1 MAGVFMDELNN
12 SNGNQDDDEVT
23 QRVIPSRLPNNLESQ
38 ARTQSVSSRNEDP
51 TLTWKQKK
59 GDSGAVHVIE
69 REHEPKR
76 GTDLV
81 DTGSREA
88 TRGRSSNPS
97 LMGVDAQNQALR
109 RARINRIMFIKRR
122 QLRQSRVEQATPRL
136 MVAMV
141 VACAVL
147 FSLFTGTMGAA
158 FAYYEAQLPLLNG
171 IADHQMF
178 QTTHIYDRNGKLLDA
193 LYDPKYGRRTYVN
206 YTDISSMLMKAT
218 VATEDRTFWD
228 NGGVDFQGIVRAAF
242 TNFQSQTVVEGGS
255 TITQQLIKNQF
266 FQNQPRTVQIKSEE
280 ALLAYGLTQQ
290 YPKWKIMEMY
300 LNTVYYG
307 DLNYGIE
314 AAAQDYFNLQPKCTR
329 TKCTPAASQLDLAQ
343 ASLLAGLPQLP
354 SYYNPIMNKAAALDR
369 QKYVLQ
375 SMVDMNY
382 ITPAQ
387 AQQAE
392 RETATFKFQSFS
404 SRQGIQAPHFVQYVI
419 DSVLVPLIG
428 AQNLYDGGYNI
439 YTTLD
444 LNLEKKVEQIA
455 YSHLYKVTCDNYLG
469 CYGPLNT
476 QNNVNNAAVVVEN
489 PFNGELLAMDGS
501 ANYNDGG
508 PLVRGKF
515 NAATSPRQPGSSFK
529 PIVYAT
535 AFEMGWYPATIIPDH
550 KTIYP
555 TLVSQNPLKYYTP
568 QNYDG
573 KFHSG
578 FPMTV
583 RNAIANSFNIPAIDA
598 IEFAGIPNVLNMAGR
613 LGLTEVASRSPQSLG
628 PSMAIGASEVSL
640 LHLTGAYATF
650 ADRGVRVPQSA
661 ILEITNSQ
669 GQVLYSFDAAHPQ
682 GVRAMREDVAFLMS
696 SILSDKRSRYHE
708 FGPGN
713 PLELDRPAAAKTG
726 TTDSFRDNWT
736 LGYTPYLTVGVWAG
750 NSDNSIMQNV
760 IGITGA
766 GPIWHDV
773 MEYASNYYKYAPD
786 DFIRP
791 SDVHPGTVSA
801 YTGLLPHDGEPTVT
815 DWFIDGTMPT
825 IQGSYTPTCQGDGCT
840 TPPRCKGDVCPPHC
854 IFGCPP
860 QHCQPNCGQMVGPPT
875 QGATTPYFTNV
886 PATPGNGMNTLIK
899 QYNESDT
906 VQTRGLPRNG

>member
-1 MAGVFMDELNN
+1 MDELND
-12 SNGNQDDDEVT
+12 SNGNHQDEAIQQIV
-23 QRVIPSRLPNNLESQ
+23 PLWK
-38 ARTQSVSSRNEDP
+38 
-51 TLTWKQKK
+51 LTK
-59 GDSGAVHVIE
+59 GDTGAVHVIE
-69 REHEPKR
+69 REPGLNRET
-76 GTDLV
+76 GTPAPAMRTRSPSSHLV
-81 DTGSREA
+81 AVG
-88 TRGRSSNPS
+88 
-97 LMGVDAQNQALR
+97 AQNQALR
-109 RARINRIMFIKRR
+109 RSRINRILFIKRR
-122 QLRQSRVEQATPRL
+122 QLRQSRVEKATPHF
-136 MVAMV
+136 MV
-141 VACAVL
+141 VVLIVCAIL
-147 FSLFTGTMGAA
+147 FSLFSGTLGVA
-158 FAYYEAQLPLLNG
+158 FAYYQAQLPLLNG
-171 IADHQMF
+171 IANHQMF
-178 QTTHIYDRNGKLLDA
+178 QTTHIYDRNGQLLDA

-206 YTDISSMLMKAT
+206 YTDIAPMLVNAT
-218 VATEDRTFWD
+218 IAAEDHTFWT
-228 NGGVDFQGIVRAAF
+228 NGGVDLQGIARAAF
-242 TNFQSQTVVEGGS
+242 TNIQDQTVVEGGS

-266 FQNQPRTVQIKSEE
+266 FQDQSRTLQVKGEE

-314 AAAQDYFNLQPKCTR
+314 AAAQDYFNLSPKCTR
-329 TKCTPAASQLDLAQ
+329 TKCIPATSQLDLAQ
-343 ASLLAGLPQLP
+343 ASMLAGLPQLP

-375 SMVDMNY
+375 AMIDMNY
-382 ITPAQ
+382 ITGEQ

-392 RETATFKFQSFS
+392 KESAKFHFQSFS

-439 YTTLD
+439 YTTID

-455 YSHLYKVTCDNYLG
+455 SSHLYQVTCDNYLG
-469 CYGPLNT
+469 CYGPLDT
-476 QNNVNNAAVVVEN
+476 VNNVNNAAVVVEN
-489 PFNGELLAMDGS
+489 PFNGEILAMDGS
-501 ANYNDGG
+501 ANYNDNG

-515 NAATSPRQPGSSFK
+515 NAATSLRQPGSSFK

-535 AFEMGWYPATIIPDH
+535 AFEMGWYPAMIIPDH

-555 TLVSQNPLKYYTP
+555 TLVSNNPLKYYTP

-583 RNAIANSFNIPAIDA
+583 RNAIANSFNIPAIDT

-613 LGLTEVASRSPQSLG
+613 LGLTEVASRSPSSLG
-628 PSMAIGASEVSL
+628 PSMAIGATEVSL
-640 LHLTGAYATF
+640 LHLTGAFATF
-650 ADRGVRVPQSA
+650 ADRGIRVPQTS

-669 GQVLYSFDAAHPQ
+669 GQVLYRYDAAHPQ
-682 GVRAMREDVAFLMS
+682 GVRAIGEDVAFLMS

-750 NSDNSIMQNV
+750 NSDNSIMNNV

-773 MEYASNYYKYAPD
+773 MEYASQYYNYAPD
-786 DFIRP
+786 DFIQP
-791 SDVHPGTVSA
+791 SDVHLGTVSA
-801 YTGLLPHDGEPTVT
+801 YTGLLPHPGEPTVT

-825 IQGSYTPTCQGDGCT
+825 IQGPYTPPQTCDGDGCT
-840 TPPRCKGDVCPPHC
+840 TPPPCMGVCPPPC

-860 QHCQPNCGQMVGPPT
+860 PQHCPPKCGQLVGPPV
-875 QGATTPYFTNV
+875 QGLTPVPTTPNIANV
-886 PATPGNGMNTLIK
+886 QASPG
-899 QYNESDT
+899 
-906 VQTRGLPRNG
+906 